1 MKGQTDRPPECSGDL
16 PPGRAAGTASTAAS
30 STAATEWNEAGH
42 RLAGLQT
49 ILDSM
54 TDIVLGFDSQ
64 GRLVQANAALQQL
77 LGMDVTGVTFEQ
89 QAALFHKFGVSHPD
103 GQPIREHDRHV
114 FRALQGATIPDKIY
128 RITAADGRK
137 TAYSCSSAPITVGA
151 KIVGSVTVGHDITER
166 VQAADALRASEERYR
181 LLAETMLQGV
191 VHQDADG
198 KIIALNPAAERIL
211 GGTREE
217 LLGSS
222 SVHLERQTI
231 REDGSPFPGLEHPAM
246 VALRTGQPVHGVIM
260 GVFNPPLGAYRWISI
275 DAVPA
280 CRAGETRVAEVY
292 TVFEDITERKRTE
305 EAARS
310 AADMFAKTFQ
320 HNATAMALS
329 RMDSAQ
335 ILDINDRWTELTGF
349 SRAEIIGKN
358 TTELGMWK
366 DPTIR
371 DAMVREVQLHGS
383 VRDQECTCFHKNG
396 QEWLALFSAH
406 VITIGGE
413 QVIVSS
419 ALDITARKRAEEAL
433 QNSEALL
440 RSIAVN
446 STDVIFVK
454 DREGRFVFMN
464 PAGYRLNGLTPAQ
477 LIGHQKAEV
486 HAQPEEAA
494 RSRAEDLRVLA
505 SGERVTGEE
514 TFTAPDRSQHVFLTT
529 KGPRTDGQGQIIG
542 LIGVAHDI
550 TERKQAEQAI
560 RQLNESLEKR
570 VQERTTH
577 LLRINRALG
586 MVSDCHQK
594 ILQAT
599 TEAELLRQICA
610 TMVEVGGYRMAWAG
624 YAQDDAAQSVLPI
637 AQAGAEEGYL
647 ETIRVTWADTERG
660 CGPTGRAIRTGRPAV
675 IRNIR
680 SDPQFAPWR
689 APALAR
695 GYASCIAL
703 PLQVEGRTLGA
714 LMSYAADADAFDE
727 AEANLLADLT
737 KDLSYGLQTLR
748 MRAARERAEGELARY
763 REQLEELVQQ
773 RTRELSRLNR
783 AVEQSPVSIVITDK
797 RACIEYVNPHFC
809 EVTGYTASEALG
821 QNPRLLKSGSQPP
834 EFYTDMWRA
843 LAAGKQWQGEFENKR
858 KDGTCFWEHASIS
871 PLRDDTGEIMSYV
884 AVKEDITE
892 HKHIEAA
899 LRASQTQL
907 RQTNEAL
914 EERVRERTATLARTN
929 AQLELTLAD
938 LRDSEEV
945 YRVLVD
951 TTPDFIYSLDKTG
964 RHTAVNRALCEAL
977 GLPDHQLIGRTHAE
991 LGFDDASVHLRSD
1004 LHRRALNGEVVHA
1017 ELVTTLPRGA
1027 LRTFDVSLQ
1036 PIRDSMGAV
1045 IGVRGRSRDITD
1057 QRKAE
1062 AQALQSQKLEAVG
1075 ILAGG
1080 VAHDFNNL
1088 LTIILGYSES
1098 LLREI
1103 HAGDPL
1109 QLDVREI
1116 QDAGLRA
1123 ASLTRQLLAFSRK
1136 QALQPE
1142 VLDLNAVVRNLE
1154 KMLRRL
1160 IGEDILFQTA
1170 LADDLEHVR
1179 ADPGQLEQ
1187 VIMNL
1192 VVNARDAMP
1201 QGGTLTLATHNVRLD
1216 AHAVKGHSELTPGP
1230 HILLAI
1236 SDTGCGMDERTKAK
1250 VFEPFFT
1257 TKEKGKGTG
1266 LGLST
1271 VYGIVKQSGGSIE
1284 LDSAP
1289 HRGTTFKIF
1298 LPRVAAATSVP
1309 VKKPVATT
1317 QGQGELVLLVEDDD
1331 ALRGL
1336 FQAQVKALGY
1346 RAHVAANGG
1355 EAVLAVEEK
1364 GLRPVLL
1371 LSDVVMPG
1379 MSGAVLAKRLLKT
1392 QPGLKVLFMSGYTED
1407 AIEHHGVRDLDKPL
1421 LTKPFNFATLARKIR
1436 EVLESEQNATTI
1448 A

>member
-1 MKGQTDRPPECSGDL
+1 MKGQTARPPEGSGDL
-16 PPGRAAGTASTAAS
+16 PPEQATATS

-77 LGMDVTGVTFEQ
+77 LGMDVTGVTFER

-103 GQPIREHDRHV
+103 GQPVREHDRHV
-114 FRALQGATIPDKIY
+114 LRALQGATIPDKIY

-137 TAYSCSSAPITVGA
+137 TAYSCSSAPITVGG

-198 KIIALNPAAERIL
+198 KIIAMNPAAERIL
-211 GGTREE
+211 GMTREE
-217 LLGSS
+217 LQGSS
-222 SVHLERQTI
+222 SLHLENQTI
-231 REDGSPFPGLEHPAM
+231 RENGAPFPGLEHPAM

-260 GVFNPPLGAYRWISI
+260 GVFNPQRGAYRWISI
-275 DAVPA
+275 DAVPS
-280 CRAGETRVAEVY
+280 CRAGEACVAEVCA
-292 TVFEDITERKRTE
+292 VFEDITERKQADELLRASEQRIQQALQVSHSFTFEWYQPTDQVLRSASCANILGLSNDEACHDTGQHFFQRIHPDDRGRFTQMLHDLTPAANTYTIEYRATRGDGGLVVLE
-305 EAARS
+305 EMAQGAFDEAGHLQRLVGVATDITTRKQAEAAARS
-310 AADMFAKTFQ
+310 AADMFSRTFQ
-320 HNATAMALS
+320 GNATAMALS
-329 RMDSAQ
+329 RLDNAEM
-335 ILDINDRWTELTGF
+335 LDINDRWAELTGF
-349 SRAEIIGKN
+349 SREEIIGRT

-371 DAMVREVQLHGS
+371 GAMVREVQLHGS

-396 QEWLALFSAH
+396 QAWVAMFSAH

-413 QVIVSS
+413 RVIVSS
-419 ALDITARKRAEEAL
+419 ALDITVRK
-433 QNSEALL
+433 QSEDEL
-440 RSIAVN
+440 R
-446 STDVIFVK
+446 K
-454 DREGRFVFMN
+454 
-464 PAGYRLNGLTPAQ
+464 L
-477 LIGHQKAEV
+477 
-486 HAQPEEAA
+486 
-494 RSRAEDLRVLA
+494 SRA
-505 SGERVTGEE
+505 
-514 TFTAPDRSQHVFLTT
+514 
-529 KGPRTDGQGQIIG
+529 
-542 LIGVAHDI
+542 
-550 TERKQAEQAI
+550 
-560 RQLNESLEKR
+560 LEYSP
-570 VQERTTH
+570 
-577 LLRINRALG
+577 A
-586 MVSDCHQK
+586 
-594 ILQAT
+594 AT
-599 TEAELLRQICA
+599 
-610 TMVEVGGYRMAWAG
+610 
-624 YAQDDAAQSVLPI
+624 
-637 AQAGAEEGYL
+637 
-647 ETIRVTWADTERG
+647 
-660 CGPTGRAIRTGRPAV
+660 
-675 IRNIR
+675 
-680 SDPQFAPWR
+680 
-689 APALAR
+689 
-695 GYASCIAL
+695 
-703 PLQVEGRTLGA
+703 
-714 LMSYAADADAFDE
+714 
-727 AEANLLADLT
+727 
-737 KDLSYGLQTLR
+737 
-748 MRAARERAEGELARY
+748 
-763 REQLEELVQQ
+763 
-773 RTRELSRLNR
+773 
-783 AVEQSPVSIVITDK
+783 VITDTQG
-797 RACIEYVNPHFC
+797 RIEYVNPAFTTI
-809 EVTGYTASEALG
+809 TGYSAAEAAG
-821 QNPRLLKSGSQPP
+821 QSPRMLKSGHHPP
-834 EFYTDMWRA
+834 AFYKA
-843 LAAGKQWQGEFENKR
+843 LWDTIQAGQAWQGEFCNR
-858 KDGTCFWEHASIS
+858 KKNGGLYWEAAAIAPILDAQGTITHF
-871 PLRDDTGEIMSYV
+871 V

-892 HKHIEAA
+892 QKQVAAA
-899 LRASQTQL
+899 LRASQAQL

-914 EERVRERTATLARTN
+914 EERVRERTANLAQTN
-929 AQLELTLAD
+929 QQLELTLNE
-938 LRDSEEV
+938 LRDSEEL
-945 YRVLVD
+945 YRALVD
-951 TTPDFIYSLDKTG
+951 TTPDFIYSLDNAG

-977 GLPDHQLIGRTHAE
+977 GLPESQLIGHTHAE

-1004 LHRRALNGEVVHA
+1004 LHRRALNGEIVHA

-1027 LRTFDVSLQ
+1027 QRTFDVSLQ
-1036 PIRDSMGAV
+1036 PIRGPTGAV

-1088 LTIILGYSES
+1088 LTIILGYAES

-1142 VLDLNAVVRNLE
+1142 VLNLNAVVRNLE

-1201 QGGTLTLATHNVRLD
+1201 QGGTLTLATRNVQLD
-1216 AHAVKGHSELTPGP
+1216 EHAVKGHSELSPGP

-1289 HRGTTFKIF
+1289 RQGATFKIY
-1298 LPRVAAATSVP
+1298 LPRVAAATTAP
-1309 VKKPVATT
+1309 AKKPVATT
-1317 QGQGELVLLVEDDD
+1317 EGQGETILLVEDDD

-1346 RAHVAANGG
+1346 RTCIAANGG

-1364 GLRPVLL
+1364 GLRPDLL

-1392 QPGLKVLFMSGYTED
+1392 QPKLKVLFMSGYTED

-1421 LTKPFNFATLARKIR
+1421 LTKPFNFDTLARKIR
-1436 EVLESEQNATTI
+1436 EVLDAEQSGAGSVT
-1448 A
+1448 